1 MKYEELSGLRIPKI
15 GFGTWSIGGKSSAD
29 PSSDDKSLSALRC
42 ALDLGYTHFD
52 TAEIYANGH
61 AEELLGEAIR
71 ASGRKW
77 EDLLITS
84 KVAPEHL
91 GYEDVLKAC
100 KRSLHSLGVDYLDI
114 YLIHWPNPHIR
125 LEDTF
130 SALNQLVQEGKVK
143 HVGVS
148 NFSLKLLKRAQELCA
163 TPIITN
169 QVPYSL
175 PERSYAENGV
185 LEYCQ
190 QNNIV
195 LTAYSP
201 VKFRNVNVNSTL
213 KAIAKDHS
221 ATSYQIALA
230 WLIAQARVITI
241 PMSFDPVHQEE
252 NLLAAEIE
260 LSADEIEQ
268 LNNLYS

>member
-1 MKYEELSGLRIPKI
+1 VE
-15 GFGTWSIGGKSSAD
+15 
-29 PSSDDKSLSALRC
+29 
-42 ALDLGYTHFD
+42 
-52 TAEIYANGH
+52 
-61 AEELLGEAIR
+61 
-71 ASGRKW
+71 
-77 EDLLITS
+77 
-84 KVAPEHL
+84 
-91 GYEDVLKAC
+91 
-100 KRSLHSLGVDYLDI
+100 YLDI
-114 YLIHWPNPHIR
+114 YLVHWPNPHIR

-143 HVGVS
+143 HIGVS
-148 NFSLKLLKRAQELCA
+148 NFSLKLLKHAQELCA

-195 LTAYSP
+195 LNAYSP